1 MAKEGIIIVDKKD
14 REVGIGDKIMVH
26 RAGLL
31 HRAFSIF
38 IFNSKKEIL
47 LQQRAKTKYH
57 SSGLWSNTC
66 CSHPRPNRNLG
77 REAKRRLKEEM
88 GINCDLKEIFS
99 LLYKVRVGDLIE
111 HEFNHVFLGGFDSNP
126 KPNKEEAEDWKWM
139 RLKELQKDIKDNP
152 QKYTAWLKIILDKM
166 LKTKL

>member
-38 IFNSKKEIL
+38 IFNSKKKIL

-57 SSGLWSNTC
+57 SPGLWSNTC

-77 REAKRRLKEEM
+77 REVKRRLKEEM

-111 HEFNHVFLGGFDSNP
+111 HEFNHVFLGEFDSNP

-152 QKYTAWLKIILDKM
+152 QKYTAWLKIILDKF
-166 LKTKL
+166 